1 MLLLQRVRRASWA
14 HPDSRLK
21 KELQLAAPRL
31 SAKSFNAVLERTGD
45 RLNWTVI
52 RLPFDAAKIWGT
64 RGQLKVKGEIN
75 GFAFRTSL
83 FPDGKGAHI
92 LIVNKKMQSGAKVA
106 PGMKAKFRIE
116 PDTEKRQVAVPP
128 ELVRVLAESKQ
139 LKKYYE
145 SFSFSM
151 RRYICSWIGEAKHS
165 ETRVRRAEQMA
176 ERLMLT
182 MEAEQELPPVLKI
195 ALAHNPRA
203 RAGWERMPP
212 GHRRSHLLA
221 ISYYRTPESQARR
234 IAKAI
239 EAMLEYAKKANHPA
253 SDFE

>member
-1 MLLLQRVRRASWA
+1 MEDMHMPYTVLM
-14 HPDSRLK
+14 PDSRK
-21 KELQLAAPRL
+21 AAKTFDGL
-31 SAKSFNAVLERTGD
+31 LYRTGD

-52 RLPFDAAKIWGT
+52 RLPFDAAKLWGT

-83 FPDGKGAHI
+83 FPDGKGSHVM
-92 LIVNKKMQSGAKVA
+92 IVNKKMQSGAKVV
-106 PGMKAKFRIE
+106 PGMKAKFCIE

-128 ELVRVLAESKQ
+128 ELTRVLAESKQ

-182 MEAEQELPPVLKI
+182 MEAEQELPPVLKV
-195 ALAHNPRA
+195 ALAQNPKA

-221 ISYYRTPESQARR
+221 ISYYRNPESQARR
-234 IAKAI
+234 IAKAV
-239 EAMLEYAKKANHPA
+239 EEMLKYAKKEKHAT

>member
-1 MLLLQRVRRASWA
+1 MLV
-14 HPDSRLK
+14 
-21 KELQLAAPRL
+21 
-31 SAKSFNAVLERTGD
+31 RTGD

-52 RLPFDAAKIWGT
+52 RLPFDAAKLWGT

-75 GFAFRTSL
+75 GVAFRTSL
-83 FPDGKGAHI
+83 FPDGKGAHL
-92 LIVNKKMQSGAKVA
+92 LIVNKKMQAGAKVA
-106 PGMKAKFRIE
+106 AGMKAKFRIE
-116 PDTEKRQVAVPP
+116 PDTQKREVTVPP
-128 ELVRVLAESKQ
+128 EFVRVLAESRR

-151 RRYICSWIGEAKHS
+151 RRYMCSWIGEAKHS

-182 MEAEQELPPVLKI
+182 MEAEQELPPVLKV
-195 ALAHNPRA
+195 ALAQNPKA

-221 ISYYRTPESQARR
+221 ISYYRKPESQTRR

-239 EAMLEYAKKANHPA
+239 EAMLEYASKTKDAT